1 MAKDL
6 VPTSLT
12 VLSPKFYHRIQ
23 LHLAREESCL
33 LLNILVSNMDLAT
46 VWCVQNTNNNSHFRK
61 TLAKVHLALI
71 SNKNLT
77 SEFEIIMPILL

>member
-1 MAKDL
+1 MPKDL
-6 VPTSLT
+6 VSTSLT
-12 VLSPKFYHRIQ
+12 VRSPKFYRIQ
-23 LHLAREESCL
+23 LHLALEESCL
-33 LLNILVSNMDLAT
+33 VLNILVSNKNLAT
-46 VWCVQNTNNNSHFRK
+46 VWYVQNTNTNSHFRK